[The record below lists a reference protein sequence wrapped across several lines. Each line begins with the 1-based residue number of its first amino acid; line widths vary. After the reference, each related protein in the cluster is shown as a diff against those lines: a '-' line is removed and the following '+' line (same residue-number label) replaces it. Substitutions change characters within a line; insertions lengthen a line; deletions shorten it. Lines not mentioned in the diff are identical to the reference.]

1 MGAIYY
7 QNYGDNSIR
16 GDVLQI
22 ISDIKNQY
30 SDMII
35 NPYWIDDMT
44 KKKAIEK
51 LESLKYFIECPK
63 EFLNNSII
71 DKFYGRLKFL
81 DVLPPVYQNVL
92 FKKNNLNSVNYG
104 IIGRLIGHEIGHTFD
119 KEGIYYDA
127 NGIRNNWWRNDS
139 IKNFDDRAMCI
150 VEQYG
155 NNTMPEINANVNGR
169 LTLRENIADNSGLK
183 AAYRAYI
190 IKLKSSSNNGER
202 LTHLSYNSKQLFWIS
217 YANRWCEKVTVEDS
231 KRDILDSHASSEFR
245 VIGLLS
251 NMKEFSIDFQCP
263 IGSKMNPIKKCK

>member
-7 QNYGDNSIR
+7 QNYGDNI
-16 GDVLQI
+16 
-22 ISDIKNQY
+22 
-30 SDMII
+30 
-35 NPYWIDDMT
+35 
-44 KKKAIEK
+44 
-51 LESLKYFIECPK
+51 
-63 EFLNNSII
+63 
-71 DKFYGRLKFL
+71 
-81 DVLPPVYQNVL
+81 LPPVYQNVL